1 MTAVGPPS
9 KAQLIILGTR
19 VLAGELAELA
29 AACDVT
35 EAVRAVGGA

>member
-1 MTAVGPPS
+1 MTAAGPPS

-19 VLAGELAELA
+19 VLAGKFAELA

-35 EAVRAVGGA
+35 EAARAAGSA